1 MIMRVPER
9 YLSPLLKQLKK
20 DYLAKK
26 QYLRY
31 MRINAK
37 FIKACNC
44 ENKYHHAYCLTALVV
59 QNQQI
64 FCKKCGAY
72 YKLYVKSEKLCSA
85 QLFTVI
91 WRYICLFLLLVA
103 FAQSTLLLD
112 SFLKQNTRKAS
123 NI

>member
-1 MIMRVPER
+1 MMNEGPTRIVGAANNEEHICTLCERQRPCFVVESDDMIMRVPER

-44 ENKYHHAYCLTALVV
+44 DYKHTHAYCLTALVV
-59 QNQQI
+59 
-64 FCKKCGAY
+64 
-72 YKLYVKSEKLCSA
+72 
-85 QLFTVI
+85 
-91 WRYICLFLLLVA
+91 
-103 FAQSTLLLD
+103 
-112 SFLKQNTRKAS
+112 
-123 NI
+123 